1 MLVEKYYSEND
12 RQIQVSRQQASD
24 FAKNIADDF
33 NPIHDISAKR
43 FCVPG
48 DLLFAI
54 MLAKYGLSS
63 KMSFTFSGMVTDDV
77 SLEAPDVDDGH
88 ISIANGTGKEY
99 LSVDRSGSVSTDQK
113 LLSCFTR
120 SYVEF
125 SGHNFPHI
133 LVPLMAE
140 QSVMINPDRPL
151 VMYQGMSFELDRLD
165 LIDPRL
171 ELVSSSL
178 AISKKRGNVTL
189 KFCLKESGEVV
200 GRGEKMMVLSG
211 LRPYEQG
218 SIDQL
223 VDAYVLRKKNHLDSM
238 KGAEFLHP

>member
-1 MLVEKYYSEND
+1 MLVEKYYLKRD

-33 NPIHDISAKR
+33 NPIHDIDAKR

-63 KMSFTFSGMVTDDV
+63 KMNFTFAGMVTDDV
-77 SLEAPDVDDGH
+77 SLLVPDVNEEH
-88 ISIANGTGKEY
+88 ISIISEAGKEY
-99 LSVDRSGSVSTDQK
+99 LYFDCSGDVSTDQA
-113 LLSCFTR
+113 LIDCFTR

-140 QSVMINPDRPL
+140 HRVMINPDRPL

-165 LIDPRL
+165 LVDPKL
-171 ELVSSSL
+171 ELVSSNL
-178 AISKKRGNVTL
+178 EIIKKRGNVTL
-189 KFCLKESGEVV
+189 EFCLKESGEVV
-200 GRGEKMMVLSG
+200 GRGQKMMVLSG
-211 LRPYEQG
+211 LRPYEQDK
-218 SIDQL
+218 IEQL
-223 VDAYVLRKKNHLDSM
+223 ISAYVLRKQNHID
-238 KGAEFLHP
+238 

>member
-1 MLVEKYYSEND
+1 MFVDEYYLEAE

-33 NPIHDISAKR
+33 NPIHDVEAKR

-54 MLAKYGLSS
+54 MLAKYGLSH

-77 SLEAPDVDDGH
+77 SLLVPDVNDGH
-88 ISIANGTGKEY
+88 ISIASEAGKEY
-99 LSVDRSGSVSTDQK
+99 LTVDRSSNVSVDQE
-113 LLSCFTR
+113 LINRFIR

-140 QSVMINPDRPL
+140 QDVMINPDRPL
-151 VMYQGMSFELDRLD
+151 VMYQGMSFELDRLN
-165 LIDPRL
+165 LVDPKL
-171 ELVSSSL
+171 ELVCANL
-178 AISKKRGNVTL
+178 EVVKKRGNVL
-189 KFCLKESGEVV
+189 LEFCLREAGKVV

-211 LRPYEQG
+211 LRPFEQDK
-218 SIDQL
+218 IDQL
-223 VDAYVLRKKNHLDSM
+223 VNDYVLRK
-238 KGAEFLHP
+238 